1 MSSTEKPDKAE
12 KAEARKIKA
21 LQRKAKKLAKDGDK
35 TEEEVLAELMAEAGI
50 DDTSAP
56 APGATAAKAAGKEN
70 QVDDDGEGRTVS
82 AVITSHPMSRDVH
95 IDQFTLLFH
104 GHELLMDA
112 KLELNHGRCA
122 PLMRQA
128 APAVNSCRV
137 WFGDTSEAS
146 VSTHDKPVMCN

>member
-1 MSSTEKPDKAE
+1 MSNTEKPDKAE

-35 TEEEVLAELMAEAGI
+35 TEEEVLAELMAEAGL
-50 DDTSAP
+50 DDSSEPTAVAP
-56 APGATAAKAAGKEN
+56 APKAAGKEN

-82 AVITSHPMSRDVH
+82 AVLTSHPMSRDVH

-112 KLELNHGRCA
+112 KIELNHGRCA
-122 PLMRQA
+122 PRVRQQA
-128 APAVNSCRV
+128 APAVYSCRV
-137 WFGDTSEAS
+137 CADCAAA
-146 VSTHDKPVMCN
+146 VPC